1 MTTPSQD
8 DVALVLAAYEAWE
21 RGDIDGAVAA
31 MHPEIVWIEPDEFPM
46 GGERRGPAA
55 VHEYLD
61 ASRKG
66 WREMRSARQASVVDG
81 DVAIAHH
88 IEGVLLD
95 GTPNTVD
102 VVDVFTVR
110 DGRVVRMQAYC
121 R

>member
-1 MTTPSQD
+1 MTSQD
-8 DVALVLAAYEAWE
+8 DVALVLGAYEAWE
-21 RGDIDGAVAA
+21 RGDIDAAVAP
-31 MHPEIVWIEPDEFPM
+31 MHPDIVWIEPEEFPM
-46 GGERRGPAA
+46 RGERRGPAA

-66 WREMRSARQASVVDG
+66 WREMRSQRRASVVG
-81 DVAIAHH
+81 DTVEIAHH
-88 IEGVLLD
+88 LEGVLLD

-110 DGRVVRMQAYC
+110 DGQVVRMEAYC